1 MLEKLAKLREEVL
14 SKIDGSK
21 NIEELN
27 ELKVKILGKKGEF
40 TTIMKGMSEISAE
53 KRAEFGKTTNE
64 IKSLLNERFENK
76 LTELKELAKEKVL
89 TDKFASTN
97 ISQARAL
104 SEILN
109 ESFKTNTDNNELNGI
124 QLDLFEKVEQTLKKE
139 RISTDLNN
147 YTE

>member
-64 IKSLLNERFENK
+64 IKSLLNERFENNK
-76 LTELKELAKEKVL
+76 KVKSRGNIYQKTLIGSYIFFFLT
-89 TDKFASTN
+89 
-97 ISQARAL
+97 IM
-104 SEILN
+104 
-109 ESFKTNTDNNELNGI
+109 SFH
-124 QLDLFEKVEQTLKKE
+124 
-139 RISTDLNN
+139 
-147 YTE
+147 

>member
-40 TTIMKGMSEISAE
+40 TTIMKGMSEISAK

-76 LTELKELAKEKVL
+76 LTESVIHNN
-89 TDKFASTN
+89 FY
-97 ISQARAL
+97 
-104 SEILN
+104 
-109 ESFKTNTDNNELNGI
+109 NTVCFFQCSPLP
-124 QLDLFEKVEQTLKKE
+124 F
-139 RISTDLNN
+139 
-147 YTE
+147 

>member
-76 LTELKELAKEKVL
+76 LTELKELAKQAIENSKTLDTSDEAKKRTAVAYVNRELIESNQYTVDSLPTQEIDDAIEEVL
-89 TDKFASTN
+89 H
-97 ISQARAL
+97 
-104 SEILN
+104 
-109 ESFKTNTDNNELNGI
+109 DN
-124 QLDLFEKVEQTLKKE
+124 
-139 RISTDLNN
+139 
-147 YTE
+147 